1 MMKNKAKN
9 ALTFVGGLVLVSLY
23 RLLRIF
29 PNNDP
34 IMGFALP
41 IARNQKWWQA
51 FLFPALAMACFDVLT
66 AKVGTWTLITAVLYG
81 SIGVLFHLYFKKKTM
96 VGLGT
101 YAKLSVLGVL
111 LFDFFTGPVMTSYL
125 FKTPFLLSL
134 VGQIPFTLLHL
145 ASAVT
150 ITILLAP
157 VLDPSLRNVPAELKH
172 KIESHFFSAKSPGVI
187 Q

>member
-1 MMKNKAKN
+1 MKNKSKN
-9 ALTFVGGLVLVSLY
+9 ALTFFGGLVLTSAY

-66 AKVGTWTLITAVLYG
+66 AKVGPWTVITAVLYG
-81 SIGVLFHLYFKKKTM
+81 TIGVMFHFYFRKKTK

-101 YAKLSVLGVL
+101 YAKLSVVGVL
-111 LFDFFTGPVMTSYL
+111 AFDFFTGPIMTSYL
-125 FKTPFLLSL
+125 FKIPFSVALI
-134 VGQIPFTLLHL
+134 GQIPFTLLHL

-150 ITILLAP
+150 ITVLLAP
-157 VLDPSLRNVPAELKH
+157 VLDPSVRSLPAELKH
-172 KIESHFFSAKSPGVI
+172 RIKSRFFSGQSSGVI
-187 Q
+187 R